1 MKAILIFAL
10 IAVALSRNI
19 FLDQESLITEVNKL
33 QKNWVAGHN
42 RYFDGR
48 TME

>member
-10 IAVALSRNI
+10 LALALSTNI
-19 FLDQESLITEVNKL
+19 FLDQESLVSEVNKV

-48 TME
+48 TM